1 VTYVPIPIVPPTP
14 PSPRTRE
21 LADLLARVIEEYEKH
36 HPTVSGA
43 EVREALNLASRSS
56 KAVAPAAPKVLALL
70 LLGLAALGAGLFL
83 AVERSGGGAAP
94 EFPMIAVVIGVILV
108 LGLVAV
114 IKGRRNL

>member
-1 VTYVPIPIVPPTP
+1 MTYVPIPIIVPPTP

-36 HPTVSGA
+36 HPAVSGA
-43 EVREALNLASRSS
+43 EVREALSLASQSS
-56 KAVAPAAPKVLALL
+56 NTAAPARTLVATL
-70 LLGLAALGAGLFL
+70 LLGLVALGAGLFYF
-83 AVERSGGGAAP
+83 VERSGGGGAP
-94 EFPMIAVVIGVILV
+94 DFPMIAVVTGVILV

>member
-1 VTYVPIPIVPPTP
+1 MTYVPIPVVPPTP

-36 HPTVSGA
+36 HPAVSGA
-43 EVREALNLASRSS
+43 EVREALNLASQSS
-56 KAVAPAAPKVLALL
+56 KTAAPAARSLVAML
-70 LLGLAALGAGLFL
+70 LLGLVALGGALFY
-83 AVERSGGGAAP
+83 AVERSGGGGAT